1 MIGLASR
8 FSAQSRQD
16 ESLAFAVTQIEREL
30 EQKEM
35 DPGNISLNDIKLT
48 CLCVIHQLASGPDRS
63 TWTIIEKLSRVV
75 RDCKLDQ
82 VDGCPEAISRFP
94 ESSLEELRYV
104 WWTVVKIDASCNILS
119 GNPFSLNVE
128 TATTSLITTSVS
140 EFTAGV
146 NSGSLPLHVPRSSQE
161 SFWSL
166 LEDASNAK
174 MADGQ
179 RLQLC
184 MVLLLREGG
193 AHLRGITQNSMD
205 PALEAKMLMTH
216 NKCMR
221 VCAVLP
227 SWYMDPKLAMEMD
240 ETLMQHR
247 NRLEALVQ
255 LRMYCLPALS
265 RGSWKANG
273 VPDAAFA
280 QSSHR

>member
-8 FSAQSRQD
+8 FSAQSREDQ
-16 ESLAFAVTQIEREL
+16 SLAFAVTQIEQEL
-30 EQKEM
+30 EQNDL
-35 DPGNISLNDIKLT
+35 DPQHISLNDIKLA

-104 WWTVVKIDASCNILS
+104 WWTVVKIDASCNLVS
-119 GNPFSLNVE
+119 GNPFLLNVE

-140 EFTAGV
+140 EFTAGID
-146 NSGSLPLHVPRSSQE
+146 SGSIPLHIPRDNQG
-161 SFWSL
+161 SFWDL
-166 LEDASNAK
+166 LEDTRNAT

-179 RLQLC
+179 RLQISML
-184 MVLLLREGG
+184 LLLREGG
-193 AHLRGITQNSMD
+193 AHLRGITQNPVD

-227 SWYMDPKLAMEMD
+227 SWYMDPKLATEMD
-240 ETLMQHR
+240 ETLTQHR

-255 LRMYCLPALS
+255 LRMYVSLRFTVGAE
-265 RGSWKANG
+265 G
-273 VPDAAFA
+273 
-280 QSSHR
+280 